1 MNVLGRARRLL
12 KSSVGALLAPADDPR
27 PGFALAFQRHS
38 DLLTKVRLARSE
50 LRSARE
56 QIDRRRRELL
66 EQIPVLDQR
75 ARSALL
81 AGCDSA
87 ARSSLRRRVTAA
99 ANAESLAE
107 QIGDLVNQEQ
117 KLELIEQRLATQ
129 IDSFYARQ
137 QVLGARFNAAEAQL
151 RINEALAGLTGE
163 VADLG
168 LALEQAE
175 DSAMWMQARA
185 SALEE
190 MMAGGL
196 VGDQPE
202 DTSRADG
209 LDAEVEVRLA
219 RLASDLRR
227 TVP

>member
-1 MNVLGRARRLL
+1 MLGRAGRLL

-27 PGFALAFQRHS
+27 PGFALAYQRHS
-38 DLLTKVRLARSE
+38 DLLKKVRLARSE

-56 QIDRRRRELL
+56 QIDRRRSELL
-66 EQIPVLDQR
+66 EQIPVLDET

-81 AGCDSA
+81 GGCDSA
-87 ARSSLRRRVTAA
+87 ARSALKRRVTAA

-107 QIGDLVNQEQ
+107 QIGDLMNEEQ
-117 KLELIEQRLATQ
+117 KLQLIEQRLATQ

-137 QVLGARFNAAEAQL
+137 QVLAARFNAAEAQL
-151 RINEALAGLTGE
+151 RINEALAGLSGE
-163 VADLG
+163 LADLG

-175 DSAMWMQARA
+175 DSAMWMHARA
-185 SALEE
+185 SALDE
-190 MMAGGL
+190 MMAVGL
-196 VGDQPE
+196 TGDQLE
-202 DTSRADG
+202 DGSGAPAG

-227 TVP
+227 PVP